1 MIVTRFHNVEK
12 LTLGIEFLSP
22 TFLGGADQNAE
33 LRSAPFKN
41 LLRQWWRIANGHL
54 SAQQLRLAEGNL
66 FGTVLGDNSAQ
77 ASQIRLVLEKG
88 KRFAIDEEMPSLGA
102 LEHPEVRNP
111 AGNHIPLDRRLYLGY
126 GPITNVKVDGKHK
139 TIIRKFIKPGSVV
152 KASVYVPKI
161 SMDIFQHTLS
171 LMFHFGSIGSR
182 SRNGFGSL
190 SFMCDKTKI
199 SLMPFTD
206 IMRTSIAFNVRMEQQ
221 NKRYPS
227 QLCFD
232 EKELL
237 CWDYQHDNSANVDHA
252 WQEIF
257 RNFAEIYMRSRT
269 MLRFQHANKLE
280 ARHLLGYPAGKNHVV
295 NDWGGNKG
303 RMPSQ
308 LRLMVKRNDHGQI
321 VGRILHLPHPIPK
334 KWDNSL
340 GTQADIWKQV
350 HTFLDQHPS
359 LKRCGGA
366 Q

>member
-12 LTLGIEFLSP
+12 LTLGVEFLSP

-41 LLRQWWRIANGHL
+41 LLRQWWRVANGAL
-54 SAQQLRLAEGNL
+54 PADRLREEEGKL

-88 KRFAIDEEMPSLGA
+88 KRFAIDTEMPPLGM
-102 LEHPEVRNP
+102 LEHPEVRNRE
-111 AGNHIPLDRRLYLGY
+111 GRNIPLDRRLYLGY
-126 GPITNVKVDGKHK
+126 GPITTERVDGRIQFK
-139 TIIRKFIKPGSVV
+139 IRKFIKPGSVV
-152 KASVYVPKI
+152 KASIYVPKS

-171 LMFHFGSIGSR
+171 LIFHFGAIGSR

-190 SFMCDKTKI
+190 SFMCDKKNPLI
-199 SLMPFTD
+199 SFTD
-206 IMRTSIAFNVRMEQQ
+206 IMRTSIDFDVRMEQQ

-232 EKELL
+232 KKKLL

-269 MLRFQHANKLE
+269 MFMFQHANRLE
-280 ARHLLGYPAGKNHVV
+280 ARHLLGYPAGINHVV
-295 NDWGGNKG
+295 DNWGGNRG

-308 LRLMVKRNDHGQI
+308 LRLMVKRNDQGRI

-334 KWDNSL
+334 QWDNRL
-340 GTQADIWKQV
+340 GNQADIWKQV
-350 HTFLDQHPS
+350 HAFLDQQPS